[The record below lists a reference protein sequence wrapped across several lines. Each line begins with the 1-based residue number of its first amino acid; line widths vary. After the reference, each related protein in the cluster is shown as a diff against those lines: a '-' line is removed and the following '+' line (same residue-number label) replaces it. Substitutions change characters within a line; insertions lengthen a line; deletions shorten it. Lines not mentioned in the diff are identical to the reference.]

1 MNSKNLNDIA
11 IAFILIALAIITRLI
26 PHPWSFTCVGSALL
40 FSVFY
45 FKDRRFVQVLMPLA
59 IMLISDLF
67 LLYFYDKAFSGIG
80 IYLCWLIYLPISS
93 ILIKKIQIK
102 NIALAGFSGATLF
115 FIASNFLVWVNT
127 GGFPYTYDITGLINC
142 YTAGIPFYLN
152 SVAGNLVWSS
162 IIFGV
167 YELSTY
173 SVKDLSLNNRNY

>member
-11 IAFILIALAIITRLI
+11 IAFILIALAITTRLI
-26 PHPWSFTCVGSALL
+26 PHPWSFTCVGSVLL

-67 LLYFYDKAFSGIG
+67 LLYFHNKPFSGIG
-80 IYLCWLIYLPISS
+80 IYLCWLVYLPISS

-115 FIASNFLVWVNT
+115 H
-127 GGFPYTYDITGLINC
+127 P
-142 YTAGIPFYLN
+142 
-152 SVAGNLVWSS
+152 
-162 IIFGV
+162 
-167 YELSTY
+167 
-173 SVKDLSLNNRNY
+173 